1 MEYLVDEVEAQL
13 EALEALEALARAGTE
28 AEERMLLARWR
39 PPTASTW
46 LAEDMALPMATPER
60 REQQRVVMATAPVE
74 VPVVGKSRKKRS
86 RPGAR
91 VANTTS
97 WKRMSYR
104 ATVVHADA
112 PEQPPMRFKT
122 SVRKTKAQSAADRR
136 AGRELQRRAALRLK
150 FSSTGRTEPEGPAA
164 VRARNRTFVA

>member
-1 MEYLVDEVEAQL
+1 MGPAHGERGGDQGARTSREEL
-13 EALEALEALARAGTE
+13 EATRSVVRRVLR
-28 AEERMLLARWR
+28 
-39 PPTASTW
+39 
-46 LAEDMALPMATPER
+46 ER